1 MCAPVLDGAWPHL
14 AKALAAHWRAQL
26 VPILDANKPSWLAS
40 LHLVRCGTRIID
52 EVDID

>member
-14 AKALAAHWRAQL
+14 AKALAAQGRAQL

-40 LHLVRCGTRIID
+40 LQVVRCGTCTVDGLNID
-52 EVDID
+52 